1 MWGEGHRGGAL
12 MRAVILAG
20 GKGERLRPLT
30 DNTRKAY
37 LPLGEK
43 RIIDHII
50 DSLPVGMRFE
60 ITEDDTGAA
69 SAISHAIKEIEPL
82 DQPILVIGGDNY
94 FSVTLH
100 SFISVYDVF
109 TQIGVYDVGSLEKA
123 KNYGVVKFYGEV
135 SRRISSFQEKPQHP
149 AGTFVSMGLYIF
161 PPSVF
166 DIIHKFAVEKPT
178 GNSGEIISRILDSH
192 AVYGELFGGAWFDI
206 GTIESYQ
213 EAQDYIRRQ
222 SSVKKHQ
229 HKLMLQCDG
238 KEDIVYCVKCGMST
252 PPMPHDDSASME
264 EMFQKAE
271 AQGTLGYNEDLKG
284 KGIPGIVSID
294 EL

>member
-1 MWGEGHRGGAL
+1 MWGERHRGGAL

-30 DNTRKAY
+30 DNTRKAF
-37 LPLGEK
+37 LPLGE
-43 RIIDHII
+43 RRVIDYLLDKIPQWVLVTTSQD
-50 DSLPVGMRFE
+50 DS
-60 ITEDDTGAA
+60 GAA
-69 SAISHAIKEIEPL
+69 SAIANCL
-82 DQPILVIGGDNY
+82 DQSTATAVLFGDNY
-94 FSVTLH
+94 FEADLH
-100 SFISVYDVF
+100 DFFFRYGGCTVA
-109 TQIGVYDVGSLEKA
+109 GVYDVGSVDIARDL
-123 KNYGVVKFYGEV
+123 GVVSLDRNGFIQEFEEKPGKPKSTLVSIGIYRFPPVVFPLIRQFAFMYPKANAGEV
-135 SRRISSFQEKPQHP
+135 IMHLLKKGIPVCAHVIEGP
-149 AGTFVSMGLYIF
+149 
-161 PPSVF
+161 
-166 DIIHKFAVEKPT
+166 
-178 GNSGEIISRILDSH
+178 
-192 AVYGELFGGAWFDI
+192 WFDI
-206 GTIESYQ
+206 GTMDSYL
-213 EAQDYIRRQ
+213 AAWDYIRRQ
-222 SSVKKHQ
+222 SSVKKRQ